1 MKVFWCLII
10 YSYLFISCS
19 SSQKISSSH
28 TVHEEMN
35 QKLHIDTLMVYRA
48 IGSSKD
54 ANAKVSG
61 ALEVYLDDYFKQ
73 PYKDSFTELLHSL
86 GIYQIPDEYSWL
98 ILNKIYE
105 KTKIR
110 YAILPKIKTA
120 SDGIRSFDAIHQS
133 EAKLVI
139 HYELYDL
146 ASKKLVMTALVSGTG
161 IWTGAERMDN
171 ESKVEVLANTSRIDT
186 RYIIAVPI
194 ESMMRP
200 MALEAT
206 NELRKFLNIK
216 HKYADLK

>member
-35 QKLHIDTLMVYRA
+35 QKLHINRLMLYRA
-48 IGSSKD
+48 IGS
-54 ANAKVSG
+54 
-61 ALEVYLDDYFKQ
+61 
-73 PYKDSFTELLHSL
+73 T
-86 GIYQIPDEYSWL
+86 
-98 ILNKIYE
+98 
-105 KTKIR
+105 
-110 YAILPKIKTA
+110 
-120 SDGIRSFDAIHQS
+120 
-133 EAKLVI
+133 
-139 HYELYDL
+139 
-146 ASKKLVMTALVSGTG
+146 
-161 IWTGAERMDN
+161 
-171 ESKVEVLANTSRIDT
+171 KVEVLANTSRIDT
-186 RYIIAVPI
+186 SYIIAVPI